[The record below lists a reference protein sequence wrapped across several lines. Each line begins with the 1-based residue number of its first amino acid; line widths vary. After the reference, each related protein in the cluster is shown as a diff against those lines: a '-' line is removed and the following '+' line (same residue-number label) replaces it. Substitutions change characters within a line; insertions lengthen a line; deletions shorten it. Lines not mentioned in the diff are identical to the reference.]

1 MRQPLAIR
9 LLGGVALVS
18 AIVLALAP
26 ASVATAAGSNYDF
39 RYGSGVYKGAV
50 GDCETSA
57 TVGLD
62 KAGFSGVH
70 SESHPSNSSV
80 YGTKDTYQA
89 VVICTKAG
97 SSVTYTEL
105 VFGPAGAT
113 LTSLFNS
120 LDNNFK

>member
-1 MRQPLAIR
+1 VRQPLSIR
-9 LLGGVALVS
+9 LLGGLAILAGVLLAMGPTTVA
-18 AIVLALAP
+18 A
-26 ASVATAAGSNYDF
+26 ATSNYDF

-50 GDCETSA
+50 GDCVTSA

-62 KAGFSGVH
+62 KAGFSDVH

-80 YGTKDTYQA
+80 YGVKDTFQA

-105 VFGPAGAT
+105 VFGPSGST